1 MNKKMRELLA
11 KMQSKQAAAKEF
23 MEGDNKDIAKANGL
37 MDEYEALQAE
47 YNAEKR
53 MFEAEKAN
61 NAPTQDDLNASGV
74 DKSKAAEP
82 KRDVIKEFADAARAG
97 FVSKTMTEGTPA
109 DGGYT
114 VPEDITTTIN
124 EYKTAKASLL
134 NLVRVEKVTTKSGSR
149 TFKDRAAQTGFTKV
163 GEAAAIGA
171 KGTPTFSRIDY
182 DIDKYAGYF
191 PVTNELLK
199 DSDANIVST
208 ITEWIGDESRVTAN
222 KLILE
227 QVATKAQT
235 DLVDLDGIKKALN
248 VTLGSAFKATS
259 VIVTNDDGLQYLD
272 TLTDATGH
280 PLLAPSP
287 TDPLQM
293 RLAVGASYVPIQVF
307 PNADLATVATKVPF
321 IIGDLK
327 EGIVFWDREL
337 LTITTSTTGVV
348 GALNAFEQDL
358 TLFRAIEREDV
369 TVRDAAAFV
378 NGYITVA

>member
-114 VPEDITTTIN
+114 VPEDITTQIN

-134 NLVRVEKVTTKSGSR
+134 NLVRVEKVTTVTGSR
-149 TFKDRAAQTGFTKV
+149 TFKARANQTGFSKV

-171 KGTPTFSRIDY
+171 KGTPTFTRLDY
-182 DIDKYAGYF
+182 AIDKYAGYF
-191 PVTNELLK
+191 PVTNELLQ

-222 KLILE
+222 TLILAA
-227 QVATKAQT
+227 VATKAQT
-235 DLVDLDGIKKALN
+235 NLVDLSGIKKALN

-287 TDPLQM
+287 TNPLEM

-307 PNADLATVATKVPF
+307 PNADFATVATKVPF

-327 EGIVFWDREL
+327 EGIVFWDRAL
-337 LTITTSTTGVV
+337 LTITTSATGVV